1 MYWACYK
8 NLYVGLLNR
17 TSKKGQMNPSQA
29 KLETVFTARELM
41 KTYRMGEV
49 EVHAFRGVNLDL
61 FAGEFVE
68 GPREAENRRC

>member
-1 MYWACYK
+1 
-8 NLYVGLLNR
+8 
-17 TSKKGQMNPSQA
+17 MNPSQA